1 MSARWLIVAIALV
14 LISTSVALAAVLN
27 ESESSP
33 SGITARLTT
42 SPALP
47 VVNASTT
54 LAIKTSGLQSAQLV
68 GVRSDLQDFFHLT
81 PKRVAGELTATHRF
95 PHPGLYQLW
104 SGATTL
110 WFKHPV
116 VIVGTGPSAR
126 PVINLSRYDVV
137 GLTRVSL
144 VASSTLLASQP
155 FSFKVN
161 IGLFASTTPPLVAT
175 AIKSDLSFIAQAST
189 KTGMFSLTFPEAGYY
204 KLFVEWGDN
213 NLASFWL
220 KVSATSIG
228 EATVSGGLAQR
239 IWRIFSPSQ

>member
-1 MSARWLIVAIALV
+1 MASVCFADDRTLRRAQDGTQRTLIYPLV
-14 LISTSVALAAVLN
+14 MTAENISSSIDASVRSSLIPSGSISPATNEQPGRFTVSDFFVQPSYSEPSQNLHPWSDYANPESDRSTSNVFYATGSSAA
-27 ESESSP
+27 E
-33 SGITARLTT
+33 
-42 SPALP
+42 
-47 VVNASTT
+47 
-54 LAIKTSGLQSAQLV
+54 
-68 GVRSDLQDFFHLT
+68 
-81 PKRVAGELTATHRF
+81 
-95 PHPGLYQLW
+95 
-104 SGATTL
+104 
-110 WFKHPV
+110 
-116 VIVGTGPSAR
+116 
-126 PVINLSRYDVV
+126 V
-137 GLTRVSL
+137 GLGFS
-144 VASSTLLASQP
+144 ALLASQP